1 MEVGLVGLGKMG
13 FNLALNLYEHGV
25 QVIGCDPSDEARKK
39 LNKEGIQT
47 CSCIKSLVE
56 KLSGK
61 RIIWLMVP
69 SGEITESCIS
79 EIKELLKKDDIVID
93 AGNSNYKDSMRR
105 AMEFQQRGI
114 RFLDVG
120 TSGGIAGARNG
131 ACLMIGGDR
140 EAYEY
145 LEEIFQAI
153 SEKDGC
159 LYTGK
164 SGSGHFMKMIHNGI
178 EYGMMQAIG
187 EGFQVLEKSGFDY
200 NLAEVAKNWNHGSV
214 IRGWLMELA
223 QKQFMLHPGLKDI
236 KGVVAASGEAKWTV
250 ETALELE
257 SPVPIIALS
266 LMIRNSTLEEDNF
279 SCKVVSALRNGF
291 GGHSYVSLGEEN
303 K

>member
-1 MEVGLVGLGKMG
+1 MEIGLVGLGKMG
-13 FNLALNLYEHGV
+13 FNLALNLSEHGV
-25 QVIGCDPSDEARKK
+25 QVIGCDPSKDARDK

-47 CSCIKSLVE
+47 CSCMKSLVD
-56 KLSGK
+56 KLPDK
-61 RIIWLMVP
+61 KVIWLMVP

-79 EIKELLKKDDIVID
+79 EIKGLLKKGDIVID
-93 AGNSNYKDSMRR
+93 AGNSNYKDSMRH
-105 AMEFQQRGI
+105 AAELEEKEIQ
-114 RFLDVG
+114 FLDVG
-120 TSGGIAGARNG
+120 TSGGISGARNG

-140 EAYEY
+140 KAYEY
-145 LEEIFQAI
+145 LENVFHAI

-187 EGFQVLEKSGFDY
+187 EGFQILEKSEFNY

-223 QKQFMLHPGLKDI
+223 QKQFLLHPGLKDI

-291 GGHSYVSLGEEN
+291 GGHSYVSLGEE

>member
-1 MEVGLVGLGKMG
+1 MEIGLVGLGKMG
-13 FNLALNLYEHGV
+13 FNLALNLSEHGV
-25 QVIGCDPSDEARKK
+25 QVMGCDPSKDARDK

-47 CSCIKSLVE
+47 CSCMKSLVD
-56 KLSGK
+56 KLPDK
-61 RIIWLMVP
+61 KVIWLMVP

-79 EIKELLKKDDIVID
+79 EIKGLLKKGDIVID
-93 AGNSNYKDSMRR
+93 AGNSNYKDSMRH
-105 AMEFQQRGI
+105 AVELEEKEIQ
-114 RFLDVG
+114 FLDVG
-120 TSGGIAGARNG
+120 TSGGISGARNG

-140 EAYEY
+140 KAYEY
-145 LEEIFQAI
+145 LENVFHAI

-187 EGFQVLEKSGFDY
+187 EGFQILEKSEFNY

-223 QKQFMLHPGLKDI
+223 QKQFSLHPGLKDI

-291 GGHSYVSLGEEN
+291 GGHSYVSLGEE

>member
-1 MEVGLVGLGKMG
+1 MG

-93 AGNSNYKDSMRR
+93 AGNSNYKDYLCSR

-178 EYGMMQAIG
+178 EYGMMP
-187 EGFQVLEKSGFDY
+187 S
-200 NLAEVAKNWNHGSV
+200 NWRRFSS
-214 IRGWLMELA
+214 
-223 QKQFMLHPGLKDI
+223 I
-236 KGVVAASGEAKWTV
+236 KKKADLIT
-250 ETALELE
+250 
-257 SPVPIIALS
+257 I
-266 LMIRNSTLEEDNF
+266 
-279 SCKVVSALRNGF
+279 
-291 GGHSYVSLGEEN
+291 
-303 K
+303 